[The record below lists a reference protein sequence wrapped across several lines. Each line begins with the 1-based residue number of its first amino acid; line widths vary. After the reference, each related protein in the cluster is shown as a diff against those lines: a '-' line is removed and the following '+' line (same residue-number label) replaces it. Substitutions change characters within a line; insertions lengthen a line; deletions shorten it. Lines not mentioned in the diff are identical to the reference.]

1 MKEIYLGRAGSHS
14 YGTNTP
20 TSDEDYRGIFV
31 ADQKFIRTP
40 FYKQNEYRHP
50 NQKDSVS
57 YELNKFMSLYTE
69 CNPNIVELLWVDEG
83 DIIIDSPAYQLLR
96 KHRHDLLS
104 SRVAFTF
111 SGYAV
116 SQLKQMKNQSKWQNN
131 PQPKEPPRQ
140 TDYVSLVV
148 NYTNEKMFKVNIED
162 YKDNHRLVHYGSN
175 IYGLYKESGYTTF
188 NNYHLNVNSE
198 EFDHTT
204 MIGERK
210 LPIMVV
216 KFNVTEYKQSLQV
229 WKQYWDWR
237 TLKDKKV
244 ELYSLIESELAERT
258 TNTREVVDVDYDVD
272 RVIGDEN
279 MSELVKTMKA
289 SNLTDLLH
297 LCKRH
302 FDFAASEMDCY
313 SDDTQFLTENGWK
326 YYHEIEDDLLCTFNT
341 KTFKLE
347 KQPYI
352 ERFCNLYTGN
362 MYKFNGLYSDT
373 MVTAN
378 HRMFINK
385 QERKSGKKYEWEF
398 IEACKSHDYFEVL
411 HRLTPRANR
420 SNIPENIDKE
430 IFNHIDMHNYLRV
443 IGWYCSEGSSVI
455 NDNGMVTAI
464 RISQSKPD
472 SRLTQNMEKLRNM
485 GKINCKHHIYDR
497 GQNRYPEN
505 TYTFNGYIAQ
515 HIVAICG
522 RLSKNV
528 HLPNF
533 VFDLTGRE
541 QNILLTALLQG
552 DGTKRPDGS
561 YVYYT
566 TSPQLADDVQ
576 RLCVC
581 AGHAAHLLG
590 PYQYEKSNQNEPCYQ
605 IHIWKHPEKTKR
617 LQRNINVTTEYVEN
631 KKVVCFEVSN
641 GTLITRRNGKV
652 SYHGNCKHG
661 MHLVRLLRMGREILE
676 HGEVFVK
683 RPDAKELLEIRNGS
697 WSYEQLVAYGEEQDM
712 LIRTELYEKTKL
724 PKRPNIELASDL
736 ILQVQDM
743 VWV

>member
-31 ADQKFIRTP
+31 ADPKFIRTP
-40 FYKQNEYRHP
+40 FYKQNEYRHAD
-50 NQKDSVS
+50 QKDSVS

-69 CNPNIVELLWVDEG
+69 CNPNIVELLWVDDC

-96 KHRHDLLS
+96 KHRRDLLS

-188 NNYHLNVNSE
+188 NDNYHLNVNSE

-216 KFNVTEYKQSLQV
+216 KFNVTEYKQNLQV

-244 ELYSLIESELAERT
+244 ELYSLIEAELAERT

-302 FDFAASEMDCY
+302 FDFKQTNA
-313 SDDTQFLTENGWK
+313 
-326 YYHEIEDDLLCTFNT
+326 DL
-341 KTFKLE
+341 
-347 KQPYI
+347 
-352 ERFCNLYTGN
+352 
-362 MYKFNGLYSDT
+362 
-373 MVTAN
+373 
-378 HRMFINK
+378 
-385 QERKSGKKYEWEF
+385 
-398 IEACKSHDYFEVL
+398 
-411 HRLTPRANR
+411 
-420 SNIPENIDKE
+420 
-430 IFNHIDMHNYLRV
+430 
-443 IGWYCSEGSSVI
+443 
-455 NDNGMVTAI
+455 
-464 RISQSKPD
+464 
-472 SRLTQNMEKLRNM
+472 
-485 GKINCKHHIYDR
+485 
-497 GQNRYPEN
+497 
-505 TYTFNGYIAQ
+505 
-515 HIVAICG
+515 
-522 RLSKNV
+522 
-528 HLPNF
+528 
-533 VFDLTGRE
+533 
-541 QNILLTALLQG
+541 
-552 DGTKRPDGS
+552 
-561 YVYYT
+561 
-566 TSPQLADDVQ
+566 
-576 RLCVC
+576 
-581 AGHAAHLLG
+581 
-590 PYQYEKSNQNEPCYQ
+590 
-605 IHIWKHPEKTKR
+605 
-617 LQRNINVTTEYVEN
+617 
-631 KKVVCFEVSN
+631 
-641 GTLITRRNGKV
+641 
-652 SYHGNCKHG
+652 KHG

-743 VWV
+743 VWL